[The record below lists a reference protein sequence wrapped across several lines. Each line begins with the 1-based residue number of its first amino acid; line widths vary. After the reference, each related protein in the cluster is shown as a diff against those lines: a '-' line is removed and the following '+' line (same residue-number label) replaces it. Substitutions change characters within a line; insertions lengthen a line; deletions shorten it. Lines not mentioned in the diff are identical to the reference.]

1 MTQVLARQPSAGRGS
16 GAGCSQ
22 VNPSALGPPSP
33 ALAKA
38 SQKETSSGF
47 TKEKK
52 IYFFPSV
59 APRSSQRVCEM
70 ALCNG
75 QFQKWKLSSCE
86 FQPRQMFWRV
96 PELRILQHLR
106 GCVRTRSRTC
116 CPQEAGAG
124 LWKVML
130 LFA

>member
-1 MTQVLARQPSAGRGS
+1 MQGEDLGLAVPKLTPLRWGLP
-16 GAGCSQ
+16 
-22 VNPSALGPPSP
+22 PLPSP
-33 ALAKA
+33 RLLRRKLR
-38 SQKETSSGF
+38 QVFLRKKE
-47 TKEKK
+47 
-52 IYFFPSV
+52 IDFFPSA

-75 QFQKWKLSSCE
+75 QFQEWKLSSCE